1 MIAEI
6 DKWIYS
12 LEYKSDTISDKDL
25 HSVIDNASKALE
37 SNDKLEDVEIMKLY
51 YLLGIGLFRINQY
64 DKSSEH
70 LNITIQYGKKLFDEY
85 YLAKAYGWNS
95 INYLNIFSIK
105 EYEECFNIA
114 ENKLRY
120 LRQYDDLAVLCTR
133 VSCNLYRG
141 QRSKDEIQA
150 VLNKTEGYLK
160 KFESSLSA
168 QCYLGIG
175 QIYSLVLNNFDAA
188 VDHYYRALELA
199 RKYDV
204 PRIECTVL
212 YQIGAGYCQLN
223 LKNECIGIFRQ
234 MLVDRRFEEFY
245 VIQSAS
251 AIELIRVLIEK
262 EMHLDKIETYIKKCE
277 KAIDKIGL
285 IKGQQFKL
293 VFDITIINY
302 NIRIKKHDVKQ
313 YLSKMKEIEEKYYS
327 YGNTF
332 LFTNFDYDIQE
343 VYGEIYYKLKEY
355 DKALKHHKLL
365 LNLANKYEVTF
376 LIKAYNYLA
385 RDYEA
390 VGDYKEAYFYIE
402 KANKAIVEIEHRELV
417 RKYVRVYKNYERLRG
432 QEKEKHDFFA
442 TLSHELKTPINVIYS
457 TIQLLN
463 LFKDRDEQE
472 FKNIYLKYEKSLKQN
487 CLRMNRLVNN
497 IIDLTKLD
505 SGALNPNFVNY
516 DIVKLTKDIAESV
529 LSYVEI
535 NNVNLTFS
543 SSIEEFIIICDPTFI
558 ERIVLNLLSNAI
570 KFSKEKG
577 NIDVNVYLKDKYVV
591 LEVKDNGIGIPI
603 TMQQKIFE
611 RFVQLD
617 KSLSRKKEGSGIGL
631 SLVKILVEIHNGYIE
646 LESKEGNGS
655 IFRVY
660 LPNENDNSMIKV
672 KSCNEYNV
680 NIERVYAE
688 LSDIY
693 ELI

>member
-64 DKSSEH
+64 DKSIEH

-95 INYLNIFSIK
+95 INYLNTFSIK

-175 QIYSLVLNNFDAA
+175 QIYSLVLNNFDTA

-529 LSYVEI
+529 LS
-535 NNVNLTFS
+535 
-543 SSIEEFIIICDPTFI
+543 
-558 ERIVLNLLSNAI
+558 NAI

>member
-1 MIAEI
+1 MEF
-6 DKWIYS
+6 
-12 LEYKSDTISDKDL
+12 
-25 HSVIDNASKALE
+25 N
-37 SNDKLEDVEIMKLY
+37 
-51 YLLGIGLFRINQY
+51 
-64 DKSSEH
+64 
-70 LNITIQYGKKLFDEY
+70 KLFKY
-85 YLAKAYGWNS
+85 
-95 INYLNIFSIK
+95 ISIK

-141 QRSKDEIQA
+141 QRSKDEIQV
-150 VLNKTEGYLK
+150 VLNKAEGYLK

-234 MLVDRRFEEFY
+234 ILVDRRFEEFY
-245 VIQSAS
+245 LIQSAS

-603 TMQQKIFE
+603 TMQQKI
-611 RFVQLD
+611 
-617 KSLSRKKEGSGIGL
+617 
-631 SLVKILVEIHNGYIE
+631 Y
-646 LESKEGNGS
+646 
-655 IFRVY
+655 
-660 LPNENDNSMIKV
+660 
-672 KSCNEYNV
+672 EYN
-680 NIERVYAE
+680 NTAEIWRYKKDATRKWERVYKAEEGIEVFRYMLSVE
-688 LSDIY
+688 LSNFKKALLVAGSSNSKKSSIKILMTYNGLVWKEVQSKEMKGYTSRAMEFHNGKVYVATVDEQGFKPYLYSSLNPEIY
-693 ELI
+693 PWKTEIDSEIRGFDKGKNPTGSIYN

>member
-64 DKSSEH
+64 DKSIEH

-95 INYLNIFSIK
+95 INYLNTFSIK

-141 QRSKDEIQA
+141 QRSKDEIQV
-150 VLNKTEGYLK
+150 VLNKAEGYLK

-529 LSYVEI
+529 LS
-535 NNVNLTFS
+535 
-543 SSIEEFIIICDPTFI
+543 
-558 ERIVLNLLSNAI
+558 NAI

>member
-1 MIAEI
+1 MEF
-6 DKWIYS
+6 
-12 LEYKSDTISDKDL
+12 
-25 HSVIDNASKALE
+25 N
-37 SNDKLEDVEIMKLY
+37 
-51 YLLGIGLFRINQY
+51 
-64 DKSSEH
+64 
-70 LNITIQYGKKLFDEY
+70 KLFKY
-85 YLAKAYGWNS
+85 
-95 INYLNIFSIK
+95 ISIK

-141 QRSKDEIQA
+141 QRSKDEIQV
-150 VLNKTEGYLK
+150 VLNKAEGYLK

-175 QIYSLVLNNFDAA
+175 QIYSLMLNNFDAA

-234 MLVDRRFEEFY
+234 ILVDRRFEEFY
-245 VIQSAS
+245 LIQSAS

-603 TMQQKIFE
+603 TMQQKI
-611 RFVQLD
+611 
-617 KSLSRKKEGSGIGL
+617 
-631 SLVKILVEIHNGYIE
+631 Y
-646 LESKEGNGS
+646 
-655 IFRVY
+655 
-660 LPNENDNSMIKV
+660 
-672 KSCNEYNV
+672 EYN
-680 NIERVYAE
+680 NTAEIWRYKKDATRKWERVYKAEEGIEVFRYMLSVE
-688 LSDIY
+688 LSNFKKALLVAGSSNSKKSSIKILMTYNGLVWKEVQSKEMKGYTSRAMEFHNGKVYVATVDEQGFKPYLYSSLNPEIY
-693 ELI
+693 PWKTEIDSEIRGFDKGKNPTGSIYN

>member
-1 MIAEI
+1 M
-6 DKWIYS
+6 
-12 LEYKSDTISDKDL
+12 
-25 HSVIDNASKALE
+25 
-37 SNDKLEDVEIMKLY
+37 
-51 YLLGIGLFRINQY
+51 
-64 DKSSEH
+64 
-70 LNITIQYGKKLFDEY
+70 
-85 YLAKAYGWNS
+85 
-95 INYLNIFSIK
+95 
-105 EYEECFNIA
+105 
-114 ENKLRY
+114 
-120 LRQYDDLAVLCTR
+120 
-133 VSCNLYRG
+133 
-141 QRSKDEIQA
+141 
-150 VLNKTEGYLK
+150 
-160 KFESSLSA
+160 
-168 QCYLGIG
+168 
-175 QIYSLVLNNFDAA
+175 LNNFDAA

-234 MLVDRRFEEFY
+234 ILVDRRFEEFY
-245 VIQSAS
+245 LIQSAS

-631 SLVKILVEIHNGYIE
+631 SLVKMLVEIHNGYIE

>member
-1 MIAEI
+1 MEQPFLCISSALHKSRSDQEAVY
-6 DKWIYS
+6 DTDAPVKCS
-12 LEYKSDTISDKDL
+12 LFL
-25 HSVIDNASKALE
+25 
-37 SNDKLEDVEIMKLY
+37 
-51 YLLGIGLFRINQY
+51 Q
-64 DKSSEH
+64 
-70 LNITIQYGKKLFDEY
+70 
-85 YLAKAYGWNS
+85 
-95 INYLNIFSIK
+95 
-105 EYEECFNIA
+105 
-114 ENKLRY
+114 
-120 LRQYDDLAVLCTR
+120 
-133 VSCNLYRG
+133 
-141 QRSKDEIQA
+141 
-150 VLNKTEGYLK
+150 
-160 KFESSLSA
+160 
-168 QCYLGIG
+168 
-175 QIYSLVLNNFDAA
+175 
-188 VDHYYRALELA
+188 RALPFLSEYRHGTVHLPGN
-199 RKYDV
+199 RFWHIYRNRTERYRTLWIRRICRQDV
-204 PRIECTVL
+204 LLHT
-212 YQIGAGYCQLN
+212 
-223 LKNECIGIFRQ
+223 
-234 MLVDRRFEEFY
+234 DR
-245 VIQSAS
+245 
-251 AIELIRVLIEK
+251 
-262 EMHLDKIETYIKKCE
+262 
-277 KAIDKIGL
+277 
-285 IKGQQFKL
+285 
-293 VFDITIINY
+293 
-302 NIRIKKHDVKQ
+302 
-313 YLSKMKEIEEKYYS
+313 
-327 YGNTF
+327 
-332 LFTNFDYDIQE
+332 
-343 VYGEIYYKLKEY
+343 KEY

>member
-64 DKSSEH
+64 DKSIEH

-95 INYLNIFSIK
+95 INYLNTFSIK

-141 QRSKDEIQA
+141 QRFKDEIQA

-529 LSYVEI
+529 LS
-535 NNVNLTFS
+535 
-543 SSIEEFIIICDPTFI
+543 
-558 ERIVLNLLSNAI
+558 NAI